1 MGRQLY
7 DYQDDVKFRD
17 YFPFRDKRQRLNFR
31 KIELVILSGY
41 ESAGTYFIQFWHT
54 FKNLFMFNCNI
65 SLC

>member
-17 YFPFRDKRQRLNFR
+17 YFPFWDKRQRLNFR

-41 ESAGTYFIQFWHT
+41 ESAVTYFI
-54 FKNLFMFNCNI
+54 
-65 SLC
+65 